1 MLMLTLVAITLGF
14 ILDLIIG
21 DPHSLPHPICLIGNL
36 ISWLEKGLRK
46 IFGFSEK
53 GLLCGGAVLVL
64 LVFVMQ
70 AFGKVVTWHHASKP
84 KQTLSLHEEEVAA
97 IMTALKLYKSDLHD
111 KESEVLTI
119 LSIKRAYSPWSSKIH
134 GLTQLPDRKF

>member
-1 MLMLTLVAITLGF
+1 M
-14 ILDLIIG
+14 ILLQANWGWSQILWT
-21 DPHSLPHPICLIGNL
+21 SL
-36 ISWLEKGLRK
+36 ISVVLV
-46 IFGFSEK
+46 F
-53 GLLCGGAVLVL
+53 AVLVL
-64 LVFVMQ
+64 LVFIMQ
-70 AFGKVVTWHHASKP
+70 TFGKVVTYHRATAP

>member
-1 MLMLTLVAITLGF
+1 M
-14 ILDLIIG
+14 ILLQANWGWSEILWC
-21 DPHSLPHPICLIGNL
+21 SL
-36 ISWLEKGLRK
+36 ISVILV
-46 IFGFSEK
+46 F
-53 GLLCGGAVLVL
+53 AVLIL
-64 LVFVMQ
+64 LVFIMQ
-70 AFGKVVTWHHASKP
+70 LFGKAVTWRRATAP
-84 KQTLSLHEEEVAA
+84 KHTLSLHEEEVAA

>member
-1 MLMLTLVAITLGF
+1 M
-14 ILDLIIG
+14 ILLQANWDWSQVLWT
-21 DPHSLPHPICLIGNL
+21 SL
-36 ISWLEKGLRK
+36 ISVVLV
-46 IFGFSEK
+46 F
-53 GLLCGGAVLVL
+53 AVLVL

-70 AFGKVVTWHHASKP
+70 AFGKVVTWHRASKP

-119 LSIKRAYSPWSSKIH
+119 LSSKRAYSPWRSRIH